1 MQNCN
6 MESSFVHFYSS
17 LQSTLANKRTKRDIL
32 EREEEE
38 TNKHKERE
46 KKKLQRERG

>member
-6 MESSFVHFYSS
+6 MENSFVHFYSS

-32 EREEEE
+32 EREEQE